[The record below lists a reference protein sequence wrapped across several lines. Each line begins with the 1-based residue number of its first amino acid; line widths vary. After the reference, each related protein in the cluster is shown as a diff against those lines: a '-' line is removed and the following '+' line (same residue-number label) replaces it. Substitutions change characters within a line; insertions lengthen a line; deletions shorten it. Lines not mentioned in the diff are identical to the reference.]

1 MARYRSKSDQDMQ
14 WNRIRRTVT
23 REIDLQI
30 MNIREE
36 ILNEALTGAWEEFT
50 TALSEGKKVELEGD
64 VKQFVGDIL
73 RKELTLEIV
82 SGASVD

>member
-1 MARYRSKSDQDMQ
+1 MARYRSKSEQDMQ
-14 WNRIRRTVT
+14 WNRVRRTIT

-36 ILNEALTGAWEEFT
+36 LLNDALTGAWEQFT
-50 TALSEGKKVELEGD
+50 EALASGKKIELEGD

-73 RKELTLEIV
+73 RKEVVLEV
-82 SGASVD
+82 TSGDS